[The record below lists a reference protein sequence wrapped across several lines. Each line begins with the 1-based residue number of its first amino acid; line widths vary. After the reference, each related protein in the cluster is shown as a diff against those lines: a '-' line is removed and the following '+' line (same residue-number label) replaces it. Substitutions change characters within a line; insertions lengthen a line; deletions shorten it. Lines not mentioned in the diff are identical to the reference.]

1 MTASRNGADGPLVGV
16 AIGTTRGPSVVLRIA
31 EEAPEVRS
39 VVCLGRTTRALPISP
54 AYDAFTRRPTGV
66 IERELGHGAFR
77 ADVSA
82 RIDGGESWQLGFYLA
97 HRLAAAGRL
106 AGAGE
111 TPGRWI
117 WATGALDGELAI
129 GPVAEVAR
137 KLANSADWL
146 AARTREGAAVAV
158 VAPEDAARLL
168 EAADLPAGATA
179 MAESGVERVLAGIG
193 LPPPAAAATAGA
205 RRPERAA
212 PPRPGGRKRRR
223 AATAAALALVL
234 AGAGAA
240 VWAARLPPFD
250 PLPDRAAPG
259 PSAAAPAAAP
269 AVAIEWRVARP
280 APGGDCGGPAGPEEP
295 AAGATVEGRA
305 CRLVAAAV
313 NRSDAA
319 VFVELAAGFSA
330 LDHIRP
336 GRRRADIRRGAVAPG
351 GRLELPLVPP
361 ERIGPGFAARA
372 VALAA
377 PAGAEGPERAAASL
391 LDGRAAAPAGGART
405 VSELRLAPA
414 GLPAPAP

>member
-146 AARTREGAAVAV
+146 AARTGEGAAVAV
-158 VAPEDAARLL
+158 VAPADSARLL
-168 EAADLPAGATA
+168 EAANLPAGATA
-179 MAESGVERVLAGIG
+179 MAESGVERVLADIG
-193 LPPPAAAATAGA
+193 LPPPAAAATAGP
-205 RRPERAA
+205 RRAKRLA
-212 PPRPGGRKRRR
+212 PLRPAGWRHRR

-250 PLPDRAAPG
+250 PLRDRAAPE
-259 PSAAAPAAAP
+259 PTAAAPAAR

-280 APGGDCGGPAGPEEP
+280 APGGGCGGPAGPEEP
-295 AAGATVEGRA
+295 AAGATVEGPA

-313 NRSDAA
+313 NRSAAA

-336 GRRRADIRRGAVAPG
+336 GRRRADIRRGAVEPG
-351 GRLELPLVPP
+351 GRLELPLDLP
-361 ERIGPGFAARA
+361 ERIGPGFEARA

-377 PAGAEGPERAAASL
+377 PAGAEASERAAASL
-391 LDGRAAAPAGGART
+391 LDGRAAAPRGGART
-405 VSELRLAPA
+405 VSALRLAPA